1 MKNVKIVIES
11 FIECSETLY
20 LNILGNKFYE
30 SEELLTD
37 HTSLQNSKEVFLK
50 RLEKR
55 LDKSTNVFE
64 KFIISYSFVTGNYFS
79 NPNIG
84 QYKGNS
90 GKRFNDFV
98 DTVIDSAIKLSSFLL
113 ENNVQYSLN
122 QQILEALLETPIKS
136 TQKIGEIND
145 KFLDWIELVEIEDAM
160 EDEIFISK
168 YSFLVF
174 LLKHLL
180 ESKKFKNKEKL
191 QTKIDNLIKL
201 VSFQKQIKEKK
212 PLSLESKNEFIFSEA
227 YYLKIKYMQKK
238 VNISEE
244 KNVALELAE
253 TYEWLGNERSSIQ
266 SDINQRIS
274 ILHYK
279 KAVEIYNKYGLKD
292 SLSSAK
298 RKLDELKAKD
308 FEEHSQP
315 IRRAGIGQSEE
326 LTRLMDNFKCL
337 NIIQK
342 IIYICTQTTIFTKD
356 MIKQNRIKAQEIN
369 LFYDRFSHSI
379 LNRNGQT
386 IYTNGT
392 EEEKESLALYNS
404 IGVFIQVISPFIQEM
419 SSENI
424 AKEEGVDFGELLN
437 TLPSELEERKDLF
450 QRSFDLFLIGDYI
463 CALHLLVPQVENW
476 FRQEAYRKGG
486 QTSNIDKDVSKESAK
501 TLTPIFELEELMNFL
516 GEEYHWIFN
525 QIMVKEPMNL
535 RNKIAHGIELNDNGF
550 GLYFILL
557 VLKLLIV
564 KSKENESESY

>member
-1 MKNVKIVIES
+1 MENEKITIES

-20 LNILGNKFYE
+20 LNILGTKFYE

-37 HTSLQNSKEVFLK
+37 RTSLQNSKEVFLK

-55 LDKSTNVFE
+55 LDKSTNIFE

-84 QYKGNS
+84 QYKGKS

-98 DTVIDSAIKLSSFLL
+98 DIVIDSAIELSSFLI

-136 TQKIGEIND
+136 TKKIGEIND

-315 IRRAGIGQSEE
+315 IGRAGIGQSEE

-379 LNRNGQT
+379 LNTNGQT
-386 IYTNGT
+386 IYTNET
-392 EEEKESLALYNS
+392 EEDKESLALYDS
-404 IGVFIQVISPFIQEM
+404 IGAFIQVIYPFLQVIFY
-419 SSENI
+419 ENRT
-424 AKEEGVDFGELLN
+424 KEEGVDFGDLLN
-437 TLPSELEERKDLF
+437 TLPSELEERKYLF

-476 FRQEAYRKGG
+476 FRKETYRKGG
-486 QTSNIDKDVSKESAK
+486 QTSNIAKDVSKESAK

-525 QIMVKEPMNL
+525 QIMVREPMNL
-535 RNKIAHGIELNDNGF
+535 RNKIAHGLELNDNGF

>member
-1 MKNVKIVIES
+1 MENVKIVIES

-20 LNILGNKFYE
+20 LNVLGTKFYE

-50 RLEKR
+50 RLEKK

-98 DTVIDSAIKLSSFLL
+98 DIVIDSAIKLSSFLL

-122 QQILEALLETPIKS
+122 QQILEALLETPIKN

-191 QTKIDNLIKL
+191 QTRIDNLIKL

-227 YYLKIKYMQKK
+227 YYLKIRYIQKK

-274 ILHYK
+274 ILHYR

-337 NIIQK
+337 NIIQR

-356 MIKQNRIKAQEIN
+356 MIKQNRIKDQEIN
-369 LFYDRFSHSI
+369 PFYDRFSHSI
-379 LNRNGQT
+379 LNRSGQT

-419 SSENI
+419 FSENI
-424 AKEEGVDFGELLN
+424 TKKEGVDFGDLLN
-437 TLPSELEERKDLF
+437 TLPSELEERKYLF

-476 FRQEAYRKGG
+476 FRKEAYRKGG

-564 KSKENESESY
+564 KSEENESETH

>member
-1 MKNVKIVIES
+1 MENEKILIES
-11 FIECSETLY
+11 FVECSETLC
-20 LNILGNKFYE
+20 LNALGTKFYE
-30 SEELLTD
+30 SEELLID
-37 HTSLQNSKEVFLK
+37 YISFQNSKEVFFK
-50 RLEKR
+50 RLEKI

-64 KFIISYSFVTGNYFS
+64 KFVISYSFVTGNYFS
-79 NPNIG
+79 NLNLG
-84 QYKGNS
+84 QYKGKS
-90 GKRFNDFV
+90 GKRINDFV
-98 DTVIDSAIKLSSFLL
+98 DIVIDSAIELSSFLL

-122 QQILEALLETPIKS
+122 RQILEALLEMPIKS
-136 TQKIGEIND
+136 TKKIDEIND
-145 KFLDWIELVEIEDAM
+145 KFFDWIESVEIEDNM

-168 YSFLVF
+168 YFFLVF

-212 PLSLESKNEFIFSEA
+212 PLSLEYKNEFIFSEA
-227 YYLKIKYMQKK
+227 YYLKIRYMQKK
-238 VNISEE
+238 VNISKE

-253 TYEWLGNERSSIQ
+253 TYEWLGNERNSIQ
-266 SDINQRIS
+266 SDINQRVS
-274 ILHYK
+274 IDHYK
-279 KAVEIYNKYGLKD
+279 KAVEIYNKYGMKD

-298 RKLDELKAKD
+298 RKLDELKARD
-308 FEEHSQP
+308 FEEHSQL
-315 IRRAGIGQSEE
+315 IRRAGLGQSEE
-326 LTRLMDNFKCL
+326 LTRIMDNFKCL

-342 IIYICTQTTIFTKD
+342 INQICDQTLVFSKD
-356 MIKQNRIKAQEIN
+356 IIKQNRINAQEVN
-369 LFYDRFSHSI
+369 PFYDRFSHSM
-379 LNRNGQT
+379 LNKNGQT
-386 IYTNGT
+386 VYTNET
-392 EEEKESLALYNS
+392 EEDKESLALYDS
-404 IGVFIQVISPFIQEM
+404 IGTFIQVISPFLQVIFF
-419 SSENI
+419 ENRT
-424 AKEEGVDFGELLN
+424 KEEGVDFGDLLN
-437 TLPSELEERKDLF
+437 TLPSELGERKYLF

-486 QTSNIDKDVSKESAK
+486 QTSNIDKNVSKESAK

-535 RNKIAHGIELNDNGF
+535 RNKIAHGLELNDNGF

>member
-1 MKNVKIVIES
+1 MENVKIVIES

-20 LNILGNKFYE
+20 LNVLGTKFYE

-50 RLEKR
+50 RLEKK

-98 DTVIDSAIKLSSFLL
+98 DIVIDSAIKLSSLLL

-122 QQILEALLETPIKS
+122 QQILEALLETPIKN

-227 YYLKIKYMQKK
+227 YYLKIRYIQKK

-274 ILHYK
+274 ILHYR

-337 NIIQK
+337 NIIQR

-356 MIKQNRIKAQEIN
+356 MIKQNRIKDQEIN
-369 LFYDRFSHSI
+369 PFYDRFSHSI
-379 LNRNGQT
+379 LNRSGQT

-419 SSENI
+419 FSENI
-424 AKEEGVDFGELLN
+424 TKKEGVDFGDLLN
-437 TLPSELEERKDLF
+437 TLPSELEERKYLF

-564 KSKENESESY
+564 KSEENESETH

>member
-1 MKNVKIVIES
+1 MENVKIVIES

-20 LNILGNKFYE
+20 LNVLGTKFYE

-50 RLEKR
+50 RLEKK

-98 DTVIDSAIKLSSFLL
+98 DIVIDSAIKLSSFLL

-227 YYLKIKYMQKK
+227 YYLKIRYIQKK

-274 ILHYK
+274 ILHYR

-337 NIIQK
+337 NIIQR

-356 MIKQNRIKAQEIN
+356 MIKQNRIKDQEIN
-369 LFYDRFSHSI
+369 PFYDRFSHSI
-379 LNRNGQT
+379 LNRSGQT

-419 SSENI
+419 FSENI
-424 AKEEGVDFGELLN
+424 TKKEGVDFGDLLN
-437 TLPSELEERKDLF
+437 TLPSELEERKYLF

-564 KSKENESESY
+564 KSEENESETH